1 MKRLIV
7 LFAILVLIL
16 AACTGPQ
23 AVVNATLRDTI
34 FGIEQ
39 RASGTTMIWMT
50 HDDVAIYCIT
60 DPVLANTANSIFRSS
75 NPEVFLSYRSLN
87 TSDPQWNILGISGCQ
102 HNQGSSDNTL
112 VYVVTG
118 ITPVLQ

>member
-1 MKRLIV
+1 MKRTIML
-7 LFAILVLIL
+7 LAILIFIL
-16 AACTGPQ
+16 SACTGPQ

-39 RASGTTMIWMT
+39 RASGTTMVWMT
-50 HDDVAIYCIT
+50 HDDIGVYCIT
-60 DPVLANTANSIFRSS
+60 DPVIANTANAIFRNS
-75 NPEVFLSYRSLN
+75 NTEVFLNYRSLN
-87 TSDPQWNILGISGCQ
+87 TNDPQWNILGLSGCQ
-102 HNQGSSDNTL
+102 HSQGSKNNTL